1 MNTTEQELVPVVI
14 DLGAKRKGSL
24 DESALT
30 ALGAQLGDALRQI
43 MVGAQPFMSIK
54 GTPRE
59 IEALMTMTG
68 NSKSQAPEFQ
78 TPKMVRTMT
87 PKLNQ
92 NQILKNL
99 MNQSHT
105 TVKDSVYILMVMK
118 TRSCL

>member
-14 DLGAKRKGSL
+14 DLGAKRKGNL

-59 IEALMTMTG
+59 IEALMTTFGLEKKHVETLLQHGPDSPQARFSLGNLNRSATDFERKTG
-68 NSKSQAPEFQ
+68 
-78 TPKMVRTMT
+78 
-87 PKLNQ
+87 
-92 NQILKNL
+92 LKWPF
-99 MNQSHT
+99 
-105 TVKDSVYILMVMK
+105 K
-118 TRSCL
+118 